1 VKSCTIVTGA
11 YGVGKS
17 EFCIQFALT
26 QQPCYLCDL
35 DVINPYFRPREE
47 SKWLLTQGVEIT
59 GNLTQNSLNQDLPAI
74 NGALSSLVRQGK
86 RVIVDVAGSE
96 AGLKPLATF
105 RDIFAQSD
113 IWLVVN
119 LNRSESELTEIKE
132 TIRVFQEKA
141 GFSINGLVHNTHM
154 LDETS
159 SSMLIDAQQKIEN
172 LAELLQLPIVFTMV
186 DQHLVSEVEPFIHN
200 PILPF
205 QQLVLRKNW
214 MEGDTL

>member
-1 VKSCTIVTGA
+1 VNSCTIVTGA

-26 QQPCYLCDL
+26 QEPCYLCDL

-59 GNLTQNSLNQDLPAI
+59 GNLTKNSLNQDLPAI

-113 IWLVVN
+113 IWLVIN

-132 TIRVFQEKA
+132 MIRVFQEKA
-141 GFSINGLVHNTHM
+141 RFNINGLVHNTHM

-159 SSMLIDAQQKIEN
+159 SSMVIDAQQKIED
-172 LAELLQLPIVFTMV
+172 LAKQLQLPIVFTMV

-205 QQLVLRKNW
+205 QQLVLRKEW
-214 MEGDTL
+214 MEGATL